1 MICLGWIVNSY
12 YSRKHRFQISHT
24 CSVVIIGWEWSV
36 EYFCSR
42 WGNICTSF
50 QEEERFEHKFMV
62 CAFFSAFI
70 NLSKHKH
77 KIIKTSANS
86 NTWAVTIVFYAI
98 IWEIRL
104 IFFYF
109 YIDLFLYCFVSN
121 MDWVY
126 EVSERSWLEE
136 VRTCFYFILFIF
148 WNNLK
153 SWGFRVTLHPIG
165 VSFGKLWMHLFW
177 KRRSH
182 KWSLRA
188 SAHEGVIWSGFE
200 KLEIPTCGNTK
211 GYGDQLFK
219 TTFDIPERKCLKIC
233 LGFE

>member
-86 NTWAVTIVFYAI
+86 NTWAVTIVFLCNYLGNKAN
-98 IWEIRL
+98 L
-104 IFFYF
+104 
-109 YIDLFLYCFVSN
+109 LLLLYWFI
-121 MDWVY
+121 
-126 EVSERSWLEE
+126 
-136 VRTCFYFILFIF
+136 FILFCFKYGLGLWGIRKVLA
-148 WNNLK
+148 WRSQNL
-153 SWGFRVTLHPIG
+153 FLLYFIY
-165 VSFGKLWMHLFW
+165 F
-177 KRRSH
+177 
-182 KWSLRA
+182 
-188 SAHEGVIWSGFE
+188 
-200 KLEIPTCGNTK
+200 
-211 GYGDQLFK
+211 
-219 TTFDIPERKCLKIC
+219 LK
-233 LGFE
+233 